1 MKKLSYIGLTFLVA
15 LSLLA
20 GCVTIPT
27 KITSMTKTSPGRT
40 EEGVYSKVPVAN
52 RAAVREAE
60 FDLKQ
65 AKAKA
70 DTAQEFVKL
79 AELQKEQAL
88 FEKQYADHRMRLAEI
103 YARKAEVEVEI
114 RKFEAIDNSNL
125 GDKEDNIRQI
135 ANLKTKKL
143 SIESDGIRVKA
154 DIDTTKL
161 KIKRLIKQIKAQ
173 KIKVQKGEKIE
184 AQKRAAK

>member
-1 MKKLSYIGLTFLVA
+1 MKKLSYTGLTFLMA

-27 KITSMTKTSPGRT
+27 KKTSVTKSSTRRT
-40 EEGVYSKVPVAN
+40 EEGLYSKVPAAN

-70 DTAQEFVKL
+70 ETAREVVKL
-79 AELQKEQAL
+79 AELQKERAL
-88 FEKQYADHRMRLAEI
+88 LERQYADYGMQLAEI
-103 YARKAEVEVEI
+103 LERKAELEVEI
-114 RKFEAIDNSNL
+114 RKFEAIDTSNL

-173 KIKVQKGEKIE
+173 KVKAQKGEQIE

>member
-1 MKKLSYIGLTFLVA
+1 MKKLSYIGLTFLMA

-27 KITSMTKTSPGRT
+27 KKTSVTKSSSRRT
-40 EEGVYSKVPVAN
+40 EEGLYSKVPAAN
-52 RAAVREAE
+52 QAAVREAE

-70 DTAQEFVKL
+70 KTAREVVKL
-79 AELQKEQAL
+79 AELQKERAL
-88 FEKQYADHRMRLAEI
+88 LERRYADYGMRLAEI
-103 YARKAEVEVEI
+103 LERKAELEVEI

-154 DIDTTKL
+154 EFDTTKL

-173 KIKVQKGEKIE
+173 KIKAQKGKKIE
-184 AQKRAAK
+184 AQKRATK